1 MGQFSAIYYY
11 ARSERLRE
19 YFDRA
24 ARLLTVTSP
33 ILFDHSLLNNF
44 ASRKKPNMMKSV
56 LCTKQHS
63 TTTRCTTSDVKL
75 ASVRVPRVLAL
86 SSHEPSTAGMDL
98 SRFSKPPRAVR
109 RAERFLVRY
118 WPHSGMTGC
127 TLVTGSVSRGIS
139 TTPLMRH
146 GDSEARTVVR
156 PSGDFNFLEIGNLER
171 GPVAEGRQL
180 TAEMR
185 HEMDPGG
192 FGGVYQGSCRQ
203 SAGVL

>member
-1 MGQFSAIYYY
+1 
-11 ARSERLRE
+11 
-19 YFDRA
+19 
-24 ARLLTVTSP
+24 
-33 ILFDHSLLNNF
+33 
-44 ASRKKPNMMKSV
+44 
-56 LCTKQHS
+56 
-63 TTTRCTTSDVKL
+63 
-75 ASVRVPRVLAL
+75 
-86 SSHEPSTAGMDL
+86 
-98 SRFSKPPRAVR
+98 
-109 RAERFLVRY
+109 
-118 WPHSGMTGC
+118 MTGC

-171 GPVAEGRQL
+171 GLVRVAEGRQL

-203 SAGVL
+203 SARVL